1 MNGSHGV
8 LERWSDGVMWV
19 MSGYLFFF
27 SPAVYAQTN
36 SNFDVRLSLNMESA
50 EKTVELYEGRS
61 GRPEDVA
68 TLRGSMVALATAEL
82 LAQKTFGMD
91 HLVQNLTDAKFGQR
105 SEGDV
110 YGMGEARIQ
119 ALAMRELL
127 DEIKRR
133 NFGRRV
139 VGTVEQL
146 FPVNTEISTSIPV
159 FFVAFGHGNID
170 AFVRRVVWRG
180 DVPVFV
186 GEGEGELTIVVN
198 LAKAVNYGR
207 NLDERFIGTLA
218 VVAHEVFH
226 ATLGVYQDSSA
237 VWQEYFASR
246 QTYLDRLLELTHNEG
261 IAHYLSFE
269 QRSRGYLPQDWDQ
282 RINASFDEFNKNA
295 SDLLSPRT
303 SPRRAGEI
311 IRASNTSEYWD
322 SYGAI
327 TGLFIAR
334 QIDITLG
341 RPALAA
347 TIALGPMEF
356 YGKYVE
362 LTRSNNNLPTLS
374 PAIQKQ
380 LVVSP

>member
-1 MNGSHGV
+1 MNWGNRE
-8 LERWSDGVMWV
+8 LERWSDGILCV
-19 MSGYLFFF
+19 MSVCVFLSSY
-27 SPAVYAQTN
+27 AVSAQTN

-82 LAQKTFGMD
+82 LAQKTFGID
-91 HLVQNLTDAKFGQR
+91 HLIENLTDAKFGQR

-119 ALAMRELL
+119 APAMRELL

-146 FPVNTEISTSIPV
+146 FPVDTEISTSIPV
-159 FFVAFGHGNID
+159 FFVAFGHANID

-198 LAKAVNYGR
+198 LGKAVHYGR
-207 NLDERFIGTLA
+207 NLEERFVGTLA

-226 ATLGVYQDSSA
+226 AAFGVLQDSSP
-237 VWQEYFASR
+237 VWKKYYATHD
-246 QTYLDRLLELTHNEG
+246 TYLDRLLELTHNEG

-282 RINASFDEFNKNA
+282 RINSSFEEFNKNA
-295 SDLLSPRT
+295 SELLSART

-311 IRASNTSEYWD
+311 IRASNTSEYWE

-327 TGLFIAR
+327 TGLFVAR
-334 QIDITLG
+334 QIDLTLG
-341 RPALAA
+341 RQALAA
-347 TIALGPMEF
+347 STALGPGEF
-356 YGKYVE
+356 FGKYIE
-362 LTRSNNNLPTLS
+362 LTQSNNGLPKLS
-374 PAIQKQ
+374 PVIVQRLKA
-380 LVVSP
+380 SP